1 MALDKQFL
9 KYKLEK
15 IKNDRI
21 FKDQDSETKKRI
33 RKENSKLAQEEAD
46 AIHSYLTGEDNIDI
60 FDNKSYLEN
69 RLPGGLYLTD
79 KGQLNIIQSQ
89 DDPKTKKSKLR
100 RIMRKFR
107 SIHKANLD
115 FSKQLKI
122 FRRIFDSLN
131 IKFRLNSL
139 SIGGNLKVEND
150 ETVGGNLKVE
160 KDETVGGNLKVEKD
174 ETVGGNL
181 EVNGTGTI
189 VGDLFLRNFQ
199 VGPNGYTY
207 LPNGILIQWGIDT
220 SDTDGNHTITFP
232 IPFPNNCF
240 SVSVNHKLTGG
251 WNTDEK
257 YGYPITAASYDTN
270 GFVTNR
276 NNAAS
281 ATINLNYM
289 AIGN

>member
-21 FKDQDSETKKRI
+21 FKDQDSETKNRI

-69 RLPGGLYLTD
+69 RLPGGLYLTN

-89 DDPKTKKSKLR
+89 DDPKTKKSKLQ

-131 IKFRLNSL
+131 IILRR
-139 SIGGNLKVEND
+139 GGIKMD
-150 ETVGGNLKVE
+150 GKIQAGGYQSSDGQEGITEDYIVTDVIIEEVDGVDRTRYVRKRIIV
-160 KDETVGGNLKVEKD
+160 KDGL
-174 ETVGGNL
+174 
-181 EVNGTGTI
+181 I
-189 VGDLFLRNFQ
+189 VDQ
-199 VGPNGYTY
+199 Q
-207 LPNGILIQWGIDT
+207 II
-220 SDTDGNHTITFP
+220 S
-232 IPFPNNCF
+232 
-240 SVSVNHKLTGG
+240 
-251 WNTDEK
+251 
-257 YGYPITAASYDTN
+257 
-270 GFVTNR
+270 
-276 NNAAS
+276 
-281 ATINLNYM
+281 
-289 AIGN
+289 

>member
-1 MALDKQFL
+1 MALDKKFL

-21 FKDQDSETKKRI
+21 FKDQDTETKRRI
-33 RKENSKLAQEEAD
+33 RKENSKLAAEEAD

-100 RIMRKFR
+100 SIMRRFR

-131 IKFRLNSL
+131 ITFNRNEIKLDGK
-139 SIGGNLKVEND
+139 IQAGGYQSSDGQEGITEDFLVTDTIEN
-150 ETVGGNLKVE
+150 
-160 KDETVGGNLKVEKD
+160 
-174 ETVGGNL
+174 
-181 EVNGTGTI
+181 
-189 VGDLFLRNFQ
+189 
-199 VGPNGYTY
+199 
-207 LPNGILIQWGIDT
+207 
-220 SDTDGNHTITFP
+220 TDGTLRYVRKRI
-232 IPFPNNCF
+232 I
-240 SVSVNHKLTGG
+240 VK
-251 WNTDEK
+251 
-257 YGYPITAASYDTN
+257 N
-270 GFVTNR
+270 GLIVDQQII
-276 NNAAS
+276 S
-281 ATINLNYM
+281 
-289 AIGN
+289 

>member
-1 MALDKQFL
+1 MALDKKFL

-69 RLPGGLYLTD
+69 RLPGGLYLTN

-89 DDPKTKKSKLR
+89 DDPKTKKSKLQS
-100 RIMRKFR
+100 IMRKFR

-131 IKFRLNSL
+131 ITFNRKEIKLDGK
-139 SIGGNLKVEND
+139 IQTGGYQSKDGD
-150 ETVGGNLKVE
+150 EGIT
-160 KDETVGGNLKVEKD
+160 DEFQIADV
-174 ETVGGNL
+174 
-181 EVNGTGTI
+181 
-189 VGDLFLRNFQ
+189 DL
-199 VGPNGYTY
+199 
-207 LPNGILIQWGIDT
+207 D
-220 SDTDGNHTITFP
+220 SDGNI
-232 IPFPNNCF
+232 IP
-240 SVSVNHKLTGG
+240 T
-251 WNTDEK
+251 
-257 YGYPITAASYDTN
+257 SYRRALLIVKN
-270 GFVTNR
+270 GLIVEVR
-276 NNAAS
+276 R
-281 ATINLNYM
+281 I
-289 AIGN
+289 

>member
-1 MALDKQFL
+1 MALDKKFL

-69 RLPGGLYLTD
+69 RLPGGLYLTN

-89 DDPKTKKSKLR
+89 DDPKTKKSKLQS
-100 RIMRKFR
+100 IMRKFR

-131 IKFRLNSL
+131 ITFNRKEIKLDGK
-139 SIGGNLKVEND
+139 IQTGGYKSSS
-150 ETVGGNLKVE
+150 
-160 KDETVGGNLKVEKD
+160 
-174 ETVGGNL
+174 
-181 EVNGTGTI
+181 
-189 VGDLFLRNFQ
+189 GDSGLTEDFLITDVTF
-199 VGPNGYTY
+199 
-207 LPNGILIQWGIDT
+207 
-220 SDTDGNHTITFP
+220 DTDGNP
-232 IPFPNNCF
+232 IPGTYER
-240 SVSVNHKLTGG
+240 K
-251 WNTDEK
+251 
-257 YGYPITAASYDTN
+257 
-270 GFVTNR
+270 R
-276 NNAAS
+276 
-281 ATINLNYM
+281 
-289 AIGN
+289 AIVKDGLIVEIRKIQ

>member
-21 FKDQDSETKKRI
+21 FKDQDSETKRRI

-131 IKFRLNSL
+131 ITFNRNEIKLDGK
-139 SIGGNLKVEND
+139 IQAGGYQSSDGQEGITEDYTVSDVIEND
-150 ETVGGNLKVE
+150 DGTVVYIRKRIIV
-160 KDETVGGNLKVEKD
+160 K
-174 ETVGGNL
+174 
-181 EVNGTGTI
+181 NGLI
-189 VGDLFLRNFQ
+189 VDQ
-199 VGPNGYTY
+199 Q
-207 LPNGILIQWGIDT
+207 II
-220 SDTDGNHTITFP
+220 S
-232 IPFPNNCF
+232 
-240 SVSVNHKLTGG
+240 
-251 WNTDEK
+251 
-257 YGYPITAASYDTN
+257 
-270 GFVTNR
+270 
-276 NNAAS
+276 
-281 ATINLNYM
+281 
-289 AIGN
+289 